1 MTKVSKVLTV
11 LVFIAS
17 VAFMAFAATSSAT
30 RTDWKTR
37 VAEYP
42 EKIAAQRKKIEQLDQ
57 DIVRWDARLKDAQA
71 SEKADLAAMD
81 RREAALVTQVQ
92 QLQAQASALA
102 LQIDTEAKS
111 VQAKREQARLRRE
124 EVFRLRNQLEE
135 LRTQNDSTIGES
147 KRLKDLLVQAQ
158 GVLERAERRMQLLEA
173 DGARLPDSAGKKTG
187 PGEKPKPEYDPPAIG
202 ESPTPSKPSPSPE

>member
-1 MTKVSKVLTV
+1 MTTVSKVLTV

-57 DIVRWDARLKDAQA
+57 DIVRWDARLQDARK
-71 SEKADLAAMD
+71 SEQADLVAMN
-81 RREAALVTQVQ
+81 RREAALVSQLQ
-92 QLQAQASALA
+92 QLHAQASALSA
-102 LQIDTEAKS
+102 QIDTEAKA
-111 VQAKREQARLRRE
+111 VQAKREEARLRRE

-135 LRTQNDSTIGES
+135 LRTQNDSAVGES

-173 DGARLPDSAGKKTG
+173 DGAKLPDSGKTG
-187 PGEKPKPEYDPPAIG
+187 PGSKPQPEYDPPATG
-202 ESPTPSKPSPSPE
+202 DSSAPSKPALPPE